1 MNPGRATAQPGRW
14 QTIQTPPFRRS
25 EIRPRRLETI
35 RFLARAAT
43 VHSMSKTANQQRQ
56 VDTMLRQAVALQ
68 QNAAYAEAEELYRE
82 ILALRP
88 RHFDAIQ
95 LLGALALQSD
105 RLEEGIDLLKRAV
118 AINGMQA
125 PIHSNLAF
133 ACNALRR
140 YKEGLASANRALAL
154 QADFVDALNNR
165 GNALAGLDQPAEALA
180 SFERAL
186 GLRPEFPQAW
196 SNRACVLRDLGRPA
210 DALASCDQAIALQ
223 PNYAD
228 AWSNR
233 ANALSD
239 LNRPQ
244 DAQLSYQRA
253 IEFAPALADAWN
265 NLGLTLVDLN
275 QHAQALQ
282 SYERALALNP
292 EFAEA
297 HWNESLCLLQ
307 MGRLAE
313 GWQKYEWR
321 WERNRIKASR
331 RGFDQP
337 LWLGDFSIDGK
348 TILLH
353 AEQGLGDTLQFC
365 RYASMV
371 AALGAQVVLEVPS
384 ELMRLLTN
392 LAGVAQLIAQGQP
405 LPPFDCHCPLLSL
418 PLAFRTEIANI
429 PGTTPY
435 LCADMQASRAWAERI
450 AHDAPHALK
459 VGLVWA
465 GGNRPHVAELRKNDA
480 RRSVALD
487 ALRPILDVPHVQ
499 FYSLQK
505 GPAAQ
510 QLTQMPELG
519 QHIIDYT
526 DELADFADTAA
537 LVANLDLVISV
548 DTSSAH
554 LAGAMGKTVWILNR
568 FDTCWRWMLE
578 RTDSPWYPSAQLFR
592 QPALGD
598 WNSVIGSVRDALAA
612 QAGHAGT
619 AR

>member
-1 MNPGRATAQPGRW
+1 M
-14 QTIQTPPFRRS
+14 
-25 EIRPRRLETI
+25 
-35 RFLARAAT
+35 
-43 VHSMSKTANQQRQ
+43 HSMSKTANQQRQ
-56 VDTMLRQAVALQ
+56 VDTLLRQAMALQ

-82 ILALRP
+82 ILVLRP

-95 LLGALALQSD
+95 LLGALALQSR
-105 RLEEGIDLLKRAV
+105 RLEEGIALLKQAV

-125 PIHSNLAF
+125 PIHSNLAY
-133 ACNALRR
+133 AYNALHR

-154 QADFVDALNNR
+154 RADFVDALNNR
-165 GNALAGLDQPAEALA
+165 GNALAGLDQPAEALT

-186 GLRPEFPQAW
+186 TLQSGFAQGW

-210 DALASCDQAIALQ
+210 DALASCDQAITLQ

-239 LNRPQ
+239 LNRPE
-244 DAQLSYQRA
+244 DAQESYQRA
-253 IEFAPALADAWN
+253 IELAPALADAWN

-275 QHAQALQ
+275 QHAQALR
-282 SYERALALNP
+282 SYEQALTLNP
-292 EFAEA
+292 GSAET

-307 MGRLAE
+307 MGRLAQ

-321 WERNRIKASR
+321 WERNRIEASKR
-331 RGFDQP
+331 AFAEP
-337 LWLGDFSIDGK
+337 LWLGDFPIAGK

-365 RYASMV
+365 RYTAMV
-371 AALGAQVVLEVPS
+371 SALGARVLLEVPS
-384 ELMRLLTN
+384 ELMRLLSN
-392 LAGVAQLIAQGQP
+392 LDGVAELIEQGQS

-418 PLAFRTEIANI
+418 PLAFKTDLATI
-429 PGTTPY
+429 PASTPY
-435 LCADMQASRAWAERI
+435 LHPAPQATQRWAERI
-450 AHDAPHALK
+450 GTDAPGALK

-480 RRSVALD
+480 RRSVALET
-487 ALRPILDVPHVQ
+487 LRPLFDIPQVQ

-505 GPAAQ
+505 GPAAL
-510 QLTQMPELG
+510 QLAQSPELAARM
-519 QHIIDYT
+519 IDHT

-548 DTSSAH
+548 DTAVAH
-554 LAGAMGKTVWILNR
+554 LAGAINRPVWILNR

-578 RTDSPWYPSAQLFR
+578 RKDSPWYPSAQLFR
-592 QPALGD
+592 QPALGA
-598 WNSVIGSVRDALAA
+598 WASVIASVREALSVR
-612 QAGHAGT
+612 AG
-619 AR
+619 RRID

>member
-1 MNPGRATAQPGRW
+1 MHP
-14 QTIQTPPFRRS
+14 
-25 EIRPRRLETI
+25 
-35 RFLARAAT
+35 
-43 VHSMSKTANQQRQ
+43 MSKTANPQRQ
-56 VDTMLRQAVALQ
+56 VDTLLREAVALQ
-68 QNAAYAEAEELYRE
+68 QNGAYAEAEDLYRE
-82 ILALRP
+82 ILKLRP
-88 RHFDAIQ
+88 KHFDAIQ
-95 LLGALALQSD
+95 LLGALALQSG
-105 RLEEGIDLLKRAV
+105 RLEEGIELLKKAV

-133 ACNALRR
+133 AYNALRR
-140 YKEGLASANRALAL
+140 FKEGLASANRALAL

-165 GNALAGLDQPAEALA
+165 GNALAGLDAPADALV

-186 GLRPEFPQAW
+186 KLRPEFAPTW

-223 PNYAD
+223 PEYAD

-244 DAQLSYQRA
+244 DAQQSYQRA
-253 IEFAPALADAWN
+253 LDFAPAFTDAWN

-275 QHAQALQ
+275 QHEQALQ
-282 SYERALALNP
+282 SYERALTLSP

-307 MGRLAE
+307 LGRLAE

-321 WERNRIKASR
+321 WKRNRIKASQR
-331 RGFDQP
+331 VFEQP
-337 LWLGDFSIDGK
+337 LWLGDFPIDGK

-365 RYASMV
+365 RYAALVSG
-371 AALGAQVVLEVPS
+371 LGAKVILEVPS
-384 ELMRLLTN
+384 ELIRLLTN
-392 LAGVAQLIAQGQP
+392 LDGVTQLIEQGQP

-418 PLAFRTEIANI
+418 PLAFKTELASI

-435 LCADMQASRAWAERI
+435 LFADTQASQRWAERI
-450 AHDAPHALK
+450 AHDGGNDGLK

-465 GGNRPHVAELRKNDA
+465 GGSRPHVAELRKNDA
-480 RRSVALD
+480 RRSITLD
-487 ALRPILDVPHVQ
+487 VLRPILEVPHVR

-510 QLTQMPELG
+510 QLAQKMPEPA
-519 QHIIDYT
+519 QQVVDYT
-526 DELADFADTAA
+526 EELTDFADTAA
-537 LVANLDLVISV
+537 LVASLDLVISV
-548 DTSSAH
+548 DTAVAH
-554 LAGAMGKTVWILNR
+554 LAGALGKPVWILNR

-578 RTDSPWYPSAQLFR
+578 RQDSPWYPSAQLFR
-592 QPALGD
+592 QPVLGD
-598 WNSVIGSVRDALAA
+598 WDSAIQSARAALATRA
-612 QAGHAGT
+612 GSAPAGH
-619 AR
+619 